1 MIGCNI
7 RNLVNKC
14 ERDEKSAI
22 NSDFKSPRLN
32 NESAKALVAPEIL
45 SRKKKKIPIKNCFQY
60 LLANKLVEN
69 KLDHPVIEFAYQG
82 PLLKYHGDKINIV
95 ITGDVNFKIRRNKTA
110 QKKTSFN

>member
-45 SRKKKKIPIKNCFQY
+45 SRKKKKIPILSLNS
-60 LLANKLVEN
+60 L
-69 KLDHPVIEFAYQG
+69 
-82 PLLKYHGDKINIV
+82 
-95 ITGDVNFKIRRNKTA
+95 RM
-110 QKKTSFN
+110 KKFNGS

>member
-60 LLANKLVEN
+60 LLANKLFQFKVN
-69 KLDHPVIEFAYQG
+69 LSCCF
-82 PLLKYHGDKINIV
+82 KYY
-95 ITGDVNFKIRRNKTA
+95 
-110 QKKTSFN
+110 